1 MAADLSDEIAAVEK
15 AKTVM
20 DSAAVLIGGIQARI
34 DGAVSEALANG
45 ATAEQLQPLS
55 DLSVELG
62 SSADALAA
70 AVEANT

>member
-20 DSAAVLIGGIQARI
+20 DSAAVLIGGFQARL
-34 DGAVSEALANG
+34 DAAVSEALANG